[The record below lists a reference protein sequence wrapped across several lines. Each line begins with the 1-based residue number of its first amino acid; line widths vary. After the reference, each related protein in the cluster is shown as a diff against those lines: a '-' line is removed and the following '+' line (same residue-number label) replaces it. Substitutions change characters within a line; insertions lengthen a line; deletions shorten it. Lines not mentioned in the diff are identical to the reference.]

1 MANRDYQKEY
11 WDKIHAWRDQK
22 RAERKARENNSNF
35 TILSMV
41 GFALGVGLFYHT
53 SNVVV
58 GTIVCTVV
66 GAMLGAT
73 IDLFLMHSY
82 RNKRKQ
88 LQ

>member
-35 TILSMV
+35 TILSMA

-53 SNVVV
+53 SHVLT
-58 GTIVCTVV
+58 GTIICTVV
-66 GAMLGAT
+66 GALLGAT
-73 IDLFLMHSY
+73 IDICLMRSH
-82 RNKRKQ
+82 RKKKTE